1 MINNSKTNKTIII
14 DILKLFTPYRKR
26 IILIIISIIFTS
38 LINIFIPLV
47 RQVLIDDG
55 IIKNDMKTV
64 ALITLIMLLFIIANL
79 FFEYIE
85 MVNSTYISQMVPF
98 NLLKECF
105 NKMLKLKMAY
115 FDNTNYY
122 KIIENIKFDI
132 STISTVVDQS
142 TFLIL
147 GRIFNF
153 IGGLIGLS
161 IISLKLS
168 IILLIT
174 IPIKVTITNYFTK
187 RKTTLFKEL
196 MIKVEKSNEWLGDVL
211 ANIEIIKLW
220 NLYTHSY
227 NKFVDVQNEEI
238 DSRRTTIYNDKIN
251 NMISNTIGLA
261 SNIMI
266 YFYGALLVIK
276 GEITLG
282 GLFAFLSYSTT
293 LISTIS
299 LITLVKYRTAE
310 IIPAYLRYVE
320 FLNLDEET
328 LKDSKK
334 IPCPD
339 KPSKITVENVSF
351 VVDDKKILDEI
362 SFTINKGEKVAIW
375 GENGSGKTSI
385 INLLLGFI
393 SPSSGSILIDGIDLK
408 DMNIESYRDN
418 ISVVTQNTK
427 LFNRSIYENIDP
439 QSNYSEQEMVELLME
454 FDIQNFSN
462 RLKRENNEKIGTNG
476 NKLSGGEK
484 QKLSLLRAY
493 LKNGTI
499 LILDEPTS
507 NYDEES
513 KKAFDRVIKK
523 KTNNK
528 ILIIITHNRDVLKE
542 MDRIIKISNGKVD
555 GILTY
560 EEFLSS
566 LDKYHIKT

>member
-1 MINNSKTNKTIII
+1 MSE
-14 DILKLFTPYRKR
+14 
-26 IILIIISIIFTS
+26 
-38 LINIFIPLV
+38 
-47 RQVLIDDG
+47 
-55 IIKNDMKTV
+55 
-64 ALITLIMLLFIIANL
+64 
-79 FFEYIE
+79 FE
-85 MVNSTYISQMVPF
+85 P
-98 NLLKECF
+98 
-105 NKMLKLKMAY
+105 
-115 FDNTNYY
+115 
-122 KIIENIKFDI
+122 
-132 STISTVVDQS
+132 
-142 TFLIL
+142 
-147 GRIFNF
+147 
-153 IGGLIGLS
+153 
-161 IISLKLS
+161 
-168 IILLIT
+168 
-174 IPIKVTITNYFTK
+174 
-187 RKTTLFKEL
+187 
-196 MIKVEKSNEWLGDVL
+196 
-211 ANIEIIKLW
+211 
-220 NLYTHSY
+220 
-227 NKFVDVQNEEI
+227 
-238 DSRRTTIYNDKIN
+238 
-251 NMISNTIGLA
+251 
-261 SNIMI
+261 
-266 YFYGALLVIK
+266 
-276 GEITLG
+276 
-282 GLFAFLSYSTT
+282 
-293 LISTIS
+293 
-299 LITLVKYRTAE
+299 
-310 IIPAYLRYVE
+310 
-320 FLNLDEET
+320 
-328 LKDSKK
+328 
-334 IPCPD
+334 
-339 KPSKITVENVSF
+339 VENVSF